1 VKYYDWDE
9 AKNERLKLEREIC
22 FEDIVIAISEGRL
35 HDVVTHPNPKK
46 YPGQQIYIVEIQEY
60 IYAVPFVEDEVKIF
74 LKTIFASRVLTK
86 RYLKGAQQ

>member
-1 VKYYDWDE
+1 MKYYDWDE
-9 AKNERLKLEREIC
+9 AKNAKLKVEREIC
-22 FEDIVIAISEGRL
+22 FEDVIIAISEGRL
-35 HDVVTHPNPKK
+35 HDIVLHPNSGK

-86 RYLKGAQQ
+86 RYLKGEQQ